1 MHGRLAPAKSGRY
14 RDSVGQVSSTR
25 SVVLVEG
32 ISDKVAVEAL
42 ALRKGRELADE
53 GVEVLPIG
61 GAQAIGN
68 VLRRFGPD
76 GLDARLAGLCD
87 AAEERHFRRALERA
101 GLGSDLDRAG
111 MEALGFYVCEA
122 DLEDELVRA
131 LGADAVEKVI
141 ESQGEWGSFQT
152 FRKQPDKRRLP
163 RERQLYGFMW
173 NRKIRYARLL
183 VDALDLDAVPRPLD
197 SVLASV

>member
-1 MHGRLAPAKSGRY
+1 VPRAVL
-14 RDSVGQVSSTR
+14 
-25 SVVLVEG
+25 LVEG
-32 ISDKVAVEAL
+32 LSDKVAVET
-42 ALRKGRELADE
+42 LADRLDRDLESE
-53 GVEVLPIG
+53 GVVVLPIG

-68 VLRRFGPD
+68 VLDRFGPT
-76 GLDARLAGLCD
+76 GLDLRLAGLCD

-141 ESQGEWGSFQT
+141 EAEGEWGPFET
-152 FRKQPDKRRLP
+152 FRKQPHKRRLP
-163 RERQLYGFMW
+163 RERQVYGFMW

-183 VDALDLDAVPRPLD
+183 VDALDLDLVPRPLD

>member
-1 MHGRLAPAKSGRY
+1 MRAVL
-14 RDSVGQVSSTR
+14 
-25 SVVLVEG
+25 LVEG
-32 ISDKVAVEAL
+32 PSDKVAVEAL
-42 ALRKGRELADE
+42 AHRLDRDLESE
-53 GVEVLPIG
+53 GVLVLPIG

-68 VLRRFGPD
+68 VLDRFGPN
-76 GLDARLAGLCD
+76 GLDLRLAGLCD

-141 ESQGEWGSFQT
+141 EAEGEWGPFET
-152 FRKQPDKRRLP
+152 FRKQPHKRRLP
-163 RERQLYGFMW
+163 RERQVHGFMW
-173 NRKIRYARLL
+173 NRKIRYARPL
-183 VDALDLDAVPRPLD
+183 VDALDLDLVPRPLG

>member
-1 MHGRLAPAKSGRY
+1 VPHA
-14 RDSVGQVSSTR
+14 
-25 SVVLVEG
+25 VLVVEG
-32 ISDKVAVEAL
+32 LSDKVAVEAL
-42 ALRKGRELADE
+42 AERLDRDLQAE
-53 GVEVLPIG
+53 GVVVLPIG

-68 VLRRFGPD
+68 VLDRFGPS
-76 GLDARLAGLCD
+76 GLDLRLAGLCD

-131 LGADAVEKVI
+131 LGADTVEKVI
-141 ESQGEWGSFQT
+141 EAEGEWGPFQT
-152 FRKQPDKRRLP
+152 FRKQPHKRRLP
-163 RERQLYGFMW
+163 REKQLHGFMW

-183 VDALDLDAVPRPLD
+183 VDALDLDLVPRPLD

>member
-1 MHGRLAPAKSGRY
+1 MPRA
-14 RDSVGQVSSTR
+14 
-25 SVVLVEG
+25 VLFVEG
-32 ISDKVAVEAL
+32 LSDKVAVEAL
-42 ALRKGRELADE
+42 AERLDRDLQAE
-53 GVEVLPIG
+53 GVVVLPIG

-68 VLRRFGPD
+68 VLDRFGPS
-76 GLDARLAGLCD
+76 GLDLRLAGLCD

-131 LGADAVEKVI
+131 LGVDAVEKVI
-141 ESQGEWGSFQT
+141 EAEGEWGPFET
-152 FRKQPDKRRLP
+152 FRKQPHKRRLP
-163 RERQLYGFMW
+163 RERQVYGFMW

-183 VDALDLDAVPRPLD
+183 VDALDLDLVPRPLD